1 MQTTQSTH
9 WVWPSPAPSGS
20 DAPASGVA
28 TAETTTDQT
37 TTAETATS
45 ETATPAAPEVDEGK
59 LAAPPREREARREID
74 RLRGEIEQ
82 LVRAE
87 GEHAGETARAVVDSA
102 LESVTR
108 LQIVTA
114 NIDACGPPPA
124 KFAGPALVA
133 LADSRLTGHA
143 DAIERGMEYTADNQ
157 LRLLNGEK

>member
-9 WVWPSPAPSGS
+9 WVWPYPAPALP
-20 DAPASGVA
+20 DAPTQPTHDENQIGRDRSGPVA
-28 TAETTTDQT
+28 AK
-37 TTAETATS
+37 
-45 ETATPAAPEVDEGK
+45 VDERK
-59 LAAPPREREARREID
+59 LGVPPREREARREID
-74 RLRGEIEQ
+74 RLREEIEQ

-87 GEHAGETARAVVDSA
+87 GDDSGEHARAVVDSA

-124 KFAGPALVA
+124 KFAGAALVA
-133 LADSRLTGHA
+133 LADSRLTGHS